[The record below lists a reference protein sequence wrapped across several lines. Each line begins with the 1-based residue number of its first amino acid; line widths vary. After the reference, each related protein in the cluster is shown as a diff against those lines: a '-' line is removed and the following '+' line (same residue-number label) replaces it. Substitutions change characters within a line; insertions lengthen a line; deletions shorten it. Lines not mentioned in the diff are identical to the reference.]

1 MKTGFHVDEIY
12 LRHRTPDGHPERVAR
27 MEALLEL
34 ARRSPE
40 IGVTPVNARRRA
52 TVEELSLAHTPEYVE
67 TIASTAGRS
76 FMLDADTTTS
86 PESFDVACHAAGAL
100 LELVDSVVL
109 GELDNAFA
117 AVRPPGHHAER
128 ERAMG
133 FCLFNNIAIAAA
145 YAVARHRFERVL
157 IVDWDVHHGN
167 GTQEIF
173 WNDGRVLFVSLHQ
186 FPFYPGTGGAGE
198 VGEGEGRG
206 RTVNIPLH
214 AGSGNIE
221 YTAAFERVVAP
232 VANAFSPQLVLVSA
246 GFHAHASDP
255 LGGMRVTEEGFAAMA
270 DSVLSIAREHAGG
283 KLIAVLEGGYDI
295 GALSASV
302 ETVLGR
308 MARASGG
315 TEMGRHSEVARAEG
329 GLPLAGHPTRAPSG
343 ARTRGVEVTGPAPS
357 VGAGPAVGLG
367 NGRFGEVFAR
377 VQAAQSPYWKL

>member
-1 MKTGFHVDEIY
+1 MKTGFHIDEIY
-12 LRHRTPDGHPERVAR
+12 LRHHTPDGHPERVAR

-34 ARRSPE
+34 SRRSPE
-40 IGVTPVNARRRA
+40 MGVTPVQARRRA

-86 PESFDVACHAAGAL
+86 PESYEVACHAAGSL
-100 LELVDSVVL
+100 LALVDAVVA

-145 YAVARHRFERVL
+145 HAISRHRFERVL
-157 IVDWDVHHGN
+157 VVDWDVHHGN

-186 FPFYPGTGGAGE
+186 FPFYPGTGGAEE

-206 RTVNIPLH
+206 RTVNIPMS
-214 AGSGNIE
+214 AGFGNVE

-232 VANAFSPQLVLVSA
+232 IASAFDPQLVLVSA
-246 GFHAHASDP
+246 GFDAHASDP
-255 LGGMRVTEEGFAAMA
+255 LGGMRVTEQGFASMA
-270 DSVLSIAREHAGG
+270 DTMLSIAREHAGG
-283 KLIAVLEGGYDI
+283 KLVAVLEGGYDVD
-295 GALSASV
+295 ALSKSV

-308 MARASGG
+308 FVGG
-315 TEMGRHSEVARAEG
+315 AA
-329 GLPLAGHPTRAPSG
+329 A
-343 ARTRGVEVTGPAPS
+343 TGPAAKPTT
-357 VGAGPAVGLG
+357 GDD
-367 NGRFGEVFAR
+367 RFGEVFAR
-377 VQAAQSPYWKL
+377 IRAAQSPYWKL